1 MMCELTAGI
10 ACLLMLSLREPSGP
24 PVHRLSAE
32 VGSGGNTQM
41 WRVGAQRNWKR
52 RIRIDQVWQVG
63 GYWDLAFGAWYGRSA
78 TGQDETLVD
87 FGVTPVFRLERSKTS
102 NDLSPYIE
110 AAVGFHLLSKNHIS
124 NRRLG
129 EAFQFGDHV
138 GVGFRFGRR
147 GRYDMSYR
155 LQHLSNAGLARRN
168 RGINF
173 NQLRFSYHLR

>member
-1 MMCELTAGI
+1 
-10 ACLLMLSLREPSGP
+10 
-24 PVHRLSAE
+24 
-32 VGSGGNTQM
+32 M
-41 WRVGAQRNWKR
+41 WRIGAQRNWKR
-52 RIRIDQVWQVG
+52 TFRIGRAWQVG
-63 GYWDLAFGAWYGRSA
+63 GYWDLAFGEWYGSNP
-78 TGQDETLVD
+78 TGDDETLVD
-87 FGVTPVFRLERSKTS
+87 VGVTPVFRLEPSRRS
-102 NDLSPYIE
+102 NAPSPYLE

-173 NQLRFSYHLR
+173 NQIRFSYHFR